1 MSYGKSTA
9 AAALLVSLLV
19 PAVASAQYGDTG
31 DSERPTIHVLGHV
44 GAMQIIRD
52 LNIEKTDKL
61 AGGVAFG
68 AGVGMQV
75 NPNLAFRVNVDYSP
89 SEGDGFSTSPFTGES
104 LNRTFYGV
112 DMQVRATNEKGIFPF
127 FALGLGGVSVGTP
140 TDDSFA
146 TFAGKGGFGIDYMP
160 STGPLS
166 FFGAG
171 NAYLYKFDAY
181 SYERWQVDMLWSVG
195 VKYRLTN

>member
-44 GAMQIIRD
+44 GTMQVLRD
-52 LNIEKTDKL
+52 LNIEKTSNL
-61 AGGVAFG
+61 SGGVAFG
-68 AGVGMQV
+68 AGVGMQI
-75 NPNLAFRVNVDYSP
+75 NPNFAVRFNLDYSP
-89 SEGDGFSTSPFTGES
+89 TEGDGQATSPFFGES

-112 DMQVRATNEKGIFPF
+112 DMQVRATNERGIFPF
-127 FALGLGGVSVGTP
+127 FALGVGGVSVSTP

-146 TFAGKGGFGIDYMP
+146 TFAGKGGLGIDYMP
-160 STGPLS
+160 KSGPLS

-171 NAYLYKFDAY
+171 NAYLYQFDAY
-181 SYERWQVDMLWSVG
+181 TYERWQVDMLWSVG

>member
-44 GAMQIIRD
+44 GAMQVIRD
-52 LNIEKTDKL
+52 LNIGKTANL
-61 AGGVAFG
+61 SGQVAFG

-75 NPNLAFRVNVDYSP
+75 NPNLAFRVNLDYSP
-89 SEGDGFSTSPFTGES
+89 TEGDGQMTSPFFGET

-127 FALGLGGVSVGTP
+127 FALGIGGVSVSTP
-140 TDDSFA
+140 TDDGFT
-146 TFAGKGGFGIDYMP
+146 TFGGKGGFGIDYMP
-160 STGPLS
+160 KSGPFT

-171 NAYLYKFDAY
+171 NAYLYEFDAY
-181 SYERWQVDMLWSVG
+181 TYERWQVDMLWSVG